1 MLEERDIYNKQKVY
15 EEKIEPIIN
24 QLKLACNMEHLPTMG
39 HLQMSLRKHL
49 RKYVGNIRR

>member
-24 QLKLACNMEHLPTMG
+24 QLKLACNMEHLPMFVTVAG
-39 HLQMSLRKHL
+39 
-49 RKYVGNIRR
+49 